1 MLSLFFMFCWAFYIA
16 GELHLALNEADTICV
31 SNLHEDV
38 TVPQLFER
46 FGLIT
51 GIKVSKVGF

>member
-1 MLSLFFMFCWAFYIA
+1 MFCWAFYIA

-31 SNLHEDV
+31 SNLHEGV

-51 GIKVSKVGF
+51 GIKVSKVGFK